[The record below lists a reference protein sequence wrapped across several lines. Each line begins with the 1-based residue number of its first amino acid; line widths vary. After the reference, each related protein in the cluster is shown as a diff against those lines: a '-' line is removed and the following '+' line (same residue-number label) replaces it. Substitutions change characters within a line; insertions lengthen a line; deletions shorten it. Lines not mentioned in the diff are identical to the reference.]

1 MPPLRHKT
9 GARDWATQAPSLGAY
24 PMAMFGSSSY
34 RDRSDF
40 NLNYECSLIA
50 IIGDAYQ
57 VLYCNLLFAKILP
70 IYLTVRAESQFLSLT
85 PKPFSYFQLT
95 ELTLADGSARGQVK
109 NDKRC
114 SKEQQR

>member
-1 MPPLRHKT
+1 
-9 GARDWATQAPSLGAY
+9 
-24 PMAMFGSSSY
+24 
-34 RDRSDF
+34 
-40 NLNYECSLIA
+40 
-50 IIGDAYQ
+50 
-57 VLYCNLLFAKILP
+57 LLFAKILP